1 MLFKPAMHLRIIL
14 VLALVCAS
22 AIIVAAQSSAAAAF
36 HKLLVDK
43 AAFTSEE
50 FFVLNKGDI
59 VVKILK
65 AKEKRQISVFGI
77 VRLQNVPDL
86 DMTMFRESL
95 SQKSN
100 KAVLDG
106 AKFSTPPVLQD
117 IGSLKIDDRDLDDMK
132 TCVVGDCK
140 LKLPARIINRLQT
153 DVEWNAPEHKLQ
165 AVSVFKQFLVDYA
178 GDYLVRGDQA
188 LIELV
193 DKRKPVRLVDEYRI
207 LLDSSVFIRGLA
219 PEFDNYLRRY
229 PEAELPGVEN
239 RLDWSKVGSGL
250 KPIIT
255 VTHGTAYA
263 KKADDFSSLLIATK
277 QLYASHYIDASL
289 ALSSLVRIGADDKA
303 DTYLIFTDIS
313 SSDALGGAFS
323 AMAHGVV
330 EGEALERVNDLLQR
344 AKVRIETRSSI
355 QAQPTTVADESGSL
369 SWIADI
375 RRNWIFGIVAFL
387 VLSVIGILGFRKLR
401 R

>member
-1 MLFKPAMHLRIIL
+1 MPINYANHLRTFF
-14 VLALVCAS
+14 VLALVCVS
-22 AIIVAAQSSAAAAF
+22 STVAAAQTSSTAF
-36 HKLLVDK
+36 NKLLVEK
-43 AAFTSEE
+43 AAFTPDE
-50 FFVLNKGDI
+50 FLTLNKGEI

-77 VRLQNVPDL
+77 VRVQNVPDL
-86 DMTMFRESL
+86 DMTRFRESL

-100 KAVLDG
+100 KAMLDG

-140 LKLPARIINRLQT
+140 LKLPTAIINRLQT
-153 DVEWNAPEHKLQ
+153 DVDWNAADHKLQ

-178 GDYLVRGDQA
+178 GDYLIRGDQA

-193 DKRKPVRLVDEYRI
+193 DKRKPIRLTDEYRI
-207 LLDSSVFIRGLA
+207 LLDSSVFIRGIA
-219 PEFDNYLRRY
+219 PEFDNYLRKY
-229 PEAELPGVEN
+229 PGGDLPGVEN

-255 VTHGTAYA
+255 ITHGTAYA

-303 DTYLIFTDIS
+303 ETYLIFTDIS
-313 SSDALGGAFS
+313 SSDPLGGAFS

-330 EGEALERVNDLLQR
+330 EGEALERVTDLLQR
-344 AKVRIETRSSI
+344 AKVRIETTSS
-355 QAQPTTVADESGSL
+355 AQPATVADESGTS
-369 SWIADI
+369 SWIADV
-375 RRNWIFGIVAFL
+375 RRNWVFSLVVFL
-387 VLSVIGILGFRKLR
+387 VLVAIGILVFRRLKR
-401 R
+401 